1 MDRIVVWQ
9 GEDFDLEADVAKDFG
24 AERPPSPGIGS
35 PNGRSGSS
43 EGGGIARHLRR
54 TVAQEVWE
62 EVRRRTEKLRAAK
75 PSMTFEAAVAE
86 VVRTDPKLYE
96 LMTRSGASRPSAEF
110 QEIVRAEQ
118 LHADSKALLVEIA
131 KEAAPDDFLRGL
143 EIAKLVMP
151 EAWREYERDLLRSR

>member
-75 PSMTFEAAVAE
+75 PSMTFEAAVE
-86 VVRTDPKLYE
+86 
-96 LMTRSGASRPSAEF
+96 
-110 QEIVRAEQ
+110 EIVRAEQ